1 MKSGRDGLAPYHL
14 TALVLAVSPKPGSR
28 LLLTTTIAAL
38 FCGARKRA
46 VRPSIA
52 TNADAE

>member
-1 MKSGRDGLAPYHL
+1 MKSVRDGIVQYHL

-28 LLLTTTIAAL
+28 LLLTTAIATL
-38 FCGARKRA
+38 SCGARKGA
-46 VRPSIA
+46 VRPAIA